1 MAFGTAAGRAVLED
15 WIVNQNHG
23 EVSISAHSGDPGAD
37 GTANEIT
44 GGSYA
49 RASASDWQLH
59 QTDKSVSLVGN
70 VDIAGMPADDVTHL
84 GIWCGSTF
92 FCPVD
97 CNDVSVESG
106 ETLRISGITITA

>member
-23 EVSISAHSGDPGAD
+23 QVSISAHNGNPGAD
-37 GTANEIT
+37 GTANEVS

-49 RASASDWQLH
+49 RASAPDWQLH
-59 QTDKSVSLVGN
+59 STDKSVSLVGN
-70 VDIAGMPADDVTHL
+70 IDITSMPEDDVTHL
-84 GIWCGSTF
+84 GIWCGETF
-92 FCPVD
+92 FVSVD
-97 CNDVSVESG
+97 CNDVSVEAG